1 MRAMVL
7 SELGPVENNPLKLME
22 IDKHKIEKPNEI
34 LVKIEACGV

>member
-22 IDKHKIEKPNEI
+22 IDKHKLIDEQTEI
-34 LVKIEACGV
+34 LI